1 MRYQLDQTARKTI
14 IFRIRQIALVTAGTL
29 INVLL
34 SYIMF
39 KSGLPLFLD
48 TVGTIIV
55 SAFSGML
62 LLGILTAVISNV
74 VCSIFNET
82 ALYLAFFNALIAIF
96 TVWFLHKHSFKKF
109 GKTIIFAIAIS
120 LFSAVSVSLVQFVVL
135 GQDQTSM
142 VVQSAQNFSSA
153 ANFPYLISFIIV
165 NFLLQLADKGFSC
178 ILVMIL
184 VRLVSEETR
193 SAYTSGVWLQRPLS
207 DKELKELK
215 SMRSTV
221 KHSLRT
227 RNTHTLVFTSLV
239 VMILTGWTGLRIY
252 FQNEK
257 VKKTESAWSTIK
269 TVATLIDLERID
281 DYLKYGEEADGYK
294 ETAELLSKL
303 WMCSTDITYLY
314 VVKPEGEYGKFI
326 FDVDTRAVDP
336 DAEPPYSP
344 DELVLF
350 EDAFKPFF
358 SYFEEGRPI
367 GPVETDDTWGWLL
380 TVYYPVK
387 DSLGNLKC
395 YVGADVSLQ
404 YLADYMMVF
413 FVKIILT
420 MAGFFLLIVA
430 FALWKTGVYT
440 SIPISTMT
448 SCLERFAM
456 SGEDQDKLDE
466 NVRVI
471 RSLDI
476 HTQDEVERLY
486 KAICKMT
493 LNQAEQMRDIRH
505 LSDSTLKMQDGLI
518 ITMADMVES
527 RDSDTGAHV
536 QKTSAYVKII
546 VEGLKKKGYYA
557 QKITPKFI
565 SDVVRSAPLHDVGKI
580 NIPDGVLNKPGKL
593 TDEEFEIMK
602 THTTAGKILL
612 ENAISSVQGENY
624 LKEARNMAAYHH
636 ERWDGK
642 GYPEKLHGEVI
653 PLSARIMAVADVFDA
668 LTSPRVYKPAFP
680 IEKALEI
687 LQQGA
692 GTQFDA
698 KCIEVFMDALP
709 EVKMILKKYS
719 SEAFM

>member
-1 MRYQLDQTARKTI
+1 MRYQLDSSAHKLL
-14 IFRIRQIALVTAGTL
+14 IFRIRQFALVATGTL

-34 SYIMF
+34 SFLMF
-39 KSGLPLFLD
+39 KLGLPLFLD
-48 TVGTIIV
+48 TVGTIVV
-55 SAFSGML
+55 SALSGML

-74 VCSIFNET
+74 LCSIFNEA

-96 TVWFLHKHSFKKF
+96 TVWFLQKHSFKKF
-109 GKTIIFAIAIS
+109 GKTILFALALSVFSAIA
-120 LFSAVSVSLVQFVVL
+120 VSLIQFIILVQGQQSVVS
-135 GQDQTSM
+135 QTAHS
-142 VVQSAQNFSSA
+142 FSSA
-153 ANFPYLISFIIV
+153 ANFPYLISFILV
-165 NFLLQLADKGFSC
+165 NFLLQIADKGISC
-178 ILVMIL
+178 LLVMIL
-184 VRLVSEETR
+184 VKVIPQEKLSIY
-193 SAYTSGVWLQRPLS
+193 SLGAWLQRPLS
-207 DKELKELK
+207 EQELKELK
-215 SMRSTV
+215 SMRRTV
-221 KHSLRT
+221 KRSLRSRT
-227 RNTHTLVFTSLV
+227 THTLVLSSFM

-252 FQNEK
+252 SQNEK
-257 VKKTESAWSTIK
+257 AKKTESAWSTVK
-269 TVATLIDLERID
+269 TAASIIDLDKLD
-281 DYLKYGEEADGYK
+281 DYIKYGRDAEGYN

-303 WMCSTDITYLY
+303 WMCASDISYLY
-314 VVKPEGEYGKFI
+314 VVKPEGMNGRFI
-326 FDVDTRAVDP
+326 FDVDTSIVDE
-336 DAEPPYSP
+336 DAEPPYYP
-344 DELVLF
+344 GEVI
-350 EDAFKPFF
+350 P
-358 SYFEEGRPI
+358 FEEPFEPYLMDLAEGKLVGPI
-367 GPVETDDTWGWLL
+367 ETNDAWGWLL
-380 TVYYPVK
+380 TVYYPVT
-387 DSLGNLKC
+387 DSLGNMKC

-404 YLADYMMVF
+404 YIADYMFVF
-413 FVKIILT
+413 FMKIILT
-420 MAGFFLLIVA
+420 MAGFFILIVA

-456 SGEDQDKLDE
+456 SGEDQEKLDE
-466 NVRVI
+466 NVRII

-476 HTQDEVERLY
+476 HTEDEVEKLY

-536 QKTSAYVKII
+536 QKTAAYVRII

-602 THTTAGKILL
+602 SHTTAGKILL

-687 LQQGA
+687 LQEGA

-719 SEAFM
+719 SVVY